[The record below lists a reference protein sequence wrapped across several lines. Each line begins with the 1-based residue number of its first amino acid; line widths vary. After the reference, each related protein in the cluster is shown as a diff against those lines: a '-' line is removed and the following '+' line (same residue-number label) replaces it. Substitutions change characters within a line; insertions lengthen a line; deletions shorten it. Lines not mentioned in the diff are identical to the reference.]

1 MTDEL
6 TQLEKD
12 SGDLS
17 LARQVWASRAAAL
30 RHIRRLSV
38 YRNKTA
44 GMKDD
49 LARHH
54 EAIESA
60 DKVLEML
67 LGGGA

>member
-1 MTDEL
+1 MEEL
-6 TQLEKD
+6 TQEQKD

-17 LARQVWASRAAAL
+17 LARHVWKSRNNAL
-30 RHIRRLSV
+30 RQIRRISA

-54 EAIESA
+54 EAVEQA
-60 DKVLEML
+60 DALLEKL